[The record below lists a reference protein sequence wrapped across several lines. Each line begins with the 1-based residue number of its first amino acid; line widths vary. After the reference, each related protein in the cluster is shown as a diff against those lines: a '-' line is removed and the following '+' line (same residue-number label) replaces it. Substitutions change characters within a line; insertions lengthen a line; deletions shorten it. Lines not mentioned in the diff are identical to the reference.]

1 MNELKRNAFSDRL
14 RLDGDSLRRT
24 PLWMRL
30 GAILLGLFVVV
41 VIVLVAL
48 HYWTTTTARGRGA
61 GQNGPVPVNVAT
73 VAQGDV
79 NVTID
84 GLGAV
89 TPLATVTVHAQVSG
103 YLNKFDVVEGQ
114 MVKAGQLLAEIDPR
128 PFQATL
134 DQAKGQLARDQATLA
149 KDTTD
154 LGRYQ
159 ALWQQK
165 AISQQIYQDQ
175 IGTVGADKGTVV
187 ADKAAVE
194 TDRINLEFCSIT
206 SPVAGRVGLRQV
218 DPGNLVSNGAT
229 AIVVVTQLQPM
240 SVLFSV
246 PEDSISQ
253 VMQQVNAGAKL
264 STTAYDRSMTTKI
277 ADGSLSNVD
286 NEIDP
291 TTGMVKM
298 RAMFDNTNLT
308 LFPSQFVNIRL
319 LLTTLHDQTYVPAA
333 AIQHGAQGTYVYSI
347 DKNHTANMQAVTT
360 GPTDGDKVAITKGL
374 SPGDI
379 VVTDGA
385 DRLSDGKAVLLPGTK
400 AATGGAYSAPATQPA
415 AGTGTGKG
423 KWKGQHRHGHHHH
436 QQGGDQSKSQGGSP

>member
-14 RLDGDSLRRT
+14 RLDGEGLRHA
-24 PLWMRL
+24 PLWLRL
-30 GAILLGLFVVV
+30 GAIVLG
-41 VIVLVAL
+41 VLVVLAIVWL
-48 HYWTTTTARGRGA
+48 ATRTATVTSGRGA
-61 GQNGPVPVNVAT
+61 GQTGPVPVNVAQ

-79 NVTID
+79 KVTID

-89 TPLATVTVHAQVSG
+89 TPLATVTVHAQVTG
-103 YLNKFDVVEGQ
+103 YLNKFDVIEGQ
-114 MVKAGQLLAEIDPR
+114 MVKSGQLLAEIDPR

-134 DQAKGQLARDQATLA
+134 DQAKGQLARDEATLA

-159 ALWQQK
+159 ALWK
-165 AISQQIYQDQ
+165 ENAISQQIYQDQ
-175 IGTVGADKGTVV
+175 IGTVGTDRGTVA

-194 TDRINLEFCSIT
+194 TARINLDFCRVT

-229 AIVVVTQLQPM
+229 SIVVVTQLQPM

-253 VMQQVNAGAKL
+253 VMRQVSAGAQL
-264 STTAYDRSMTTKI
+264 TATAYDRAMTNKI
-277 ADGSLSNVD
+277 ADGALSNVD

-291 TTGMVKM
+291 ATGMVKM
-298 RAMFDNTNLT
+298 RAMFDNANLT

-319 LLTTLHDQTYVPAA
+319 LLTTLHNQTYVPAA

-347 DKNHTANMQAVTT
+347 DKNRTANMQTVTT
-360 GPTDGDKVAITKGL
+360 GPTDGDKVAITSGL
-374 SPGDI
+374 SPGET

-400 AATGGAYSAPATQPA
+400 AASGGAYSAPATLPA
-415 AGTGTGKG
+415 PGASKG
-423 KWKGQHRHGHHHH
+423 KWKGQHHHGHHRH
-436 QQGGDQSKSQGGSP
+436 QQSGGQSSGQGGSP

>member
-41 VIVLVAL
+41 AIVLVAL

-187 ADKAAVE
+187 
-194 TDRINLEFCSIT
+194 
-206 SPVAGRVGLRQV
+206 
-218 DPGNLVSNGAT
+218 
-229 AIVVVTQLQPM
+229 
-240 SVLFSV
+240 
-246 PEDSISQ
+246 
-253 VMQQVNAGAKL
+253 
-264 STTAYDRSMTTKI
+264 
-277 ADGSLSNVD
+277 
-286 NEIDP
+286 
-291 TTGMVKM
+291 
-298 RAMFDNTNLT
+298 
-308 LFPSQFVNIRL
+308 
-319 LLTTLHDQTYVPAA
+319 
-333 AIQHGAQGTYVYSI
+333 
-347 DKNHTANMQAVTT
+347 
-360 GPTDGDKVAITKGL
+360 
-374 SPGDI
+374 
-379 VVTDGA
+379 
-385 DRLSDGKAVLLPGTK
+385 
-400 AATGGAYSAPATQPA
+400 
-415 AGTGTGKG
+415 
-423 KWKGQHRHGHHHH
+423 
-436 QQGGDQSKSQGGSP
+436 

>member
-1 MNELKRNAFSDRL
+1 MNELKRNAFSERL
-14 RLDGDSLRRT
+14 RLDGEGLRHT
-24 PLWMRL
+24 PLWLRL
-30 GAILLGLFVVV
+30 GAVLLGLLLVVAIV
-41 VIVLVAL
+41 WLVI
-48 HYWTTTTARGRGA
+48 HYATATTARGRGA
-61 GQNGPVPVNVAT
+61 GQNGPVPVNVAK
-73 VAQGDV
+73 VAQGDIR
-79 NVTID
+79 VTID

-134 DQAKGQLARDQATLA
+134 DQAKGQLARDQATLV

-159 ALWQQK
+159 ALWKQG

-175 IGTVGADKGTVV
+175 VGTVGADRGTVV

-194 TDRINLEFCSIT
+194 TDRINLEFCHIT

-229 AIVVVTQLQPM
+229 SIVVVTQLQPM
-240 SVLFSV
+240 SVLFSI

-264 STTAYDRSMTTKI
+264 AAAAYDRAMTTKI
-277 ADGSLSNVD
+277 ADGTLSNVD

-291 TTGMVKM
+291 TTGQVKM
-298 RAMFDNTNLT
+298 RAMFDNANLT
-308 LFPSQFVNIRL
+308 LFPSQFVNVRL

-333 AIQHGAQGTYVYSI
+333 AIQHGAQGSYVYVI
-347 DKNHTANMQAVTT
+347 DKNRTANMQTVVT
-360 GPTDGDKVAITKGL
+360 GATDGDNVDVTSGL
-374 SPGDI
+374 SPGEL

-385 DRLSDGKAVLLPGTK
+385 DRLSDGKTVLLPGTK
-400 AATGGAYSAPATQPA
+400 AAAGGAYSAPATQPA
-415 AGTGTGKG
+415 AGTGKG
-423 KWKGQHRHGHHHH
+423 KWKGQHRHGHRHH